1 MLASIPRLGPRRD
14 EPLTAAPQHKTVSRK
29 SKVTGRDRMDGG
41 VGIVCRS
48 HQQLLALAVLTCK
61 AELQLALCRMVTVE
75 LCMGNGGEFR
85 GNGSSQPLLCQK
97 KIIRRHFCVAE
108 LQRYRRIVL
117 FLLQVLD
124 KILNFS
130 LLRLSAVRLK

>member
-75 LCMGNGGEFR
+75 LCMGNRGEFR
-85 GNGSSQPLLCQK
+85 GMGQVDLCFVK
-97 KIIRRHFCVAE
+97 K
-108 LQRYRRIVL
+108 
-117 FLLQVLD
+117 
-124 KILNFS
+124 K
-130 LLRLSAVRLK
+130 